1 MNRTASR
8 RVENDNLTDRSF
20 AQRPWG
26 SAANCSARQLPI
38 DTASGSTPSCNSSS
52 GDNYGA
58 VSPALG
64 LQLVASSSR
73 SGNASRAERVSG
85 RSTEQRIRISVERIF
100 AALLA
105 TYQHVRLLGVQ
116 GAPKSAIPFYSLY
129 ICCHKPAV

>member
-20 AQRPWG
+20 AERPWG

-38 DTASGSTPSCNSSS
+38 DTAAGSTTSCNSSS
-52 GDNYGA
+52 CANYGA

-64 LQLVASSSR
+64 LQLVASSST

-85 RSTEQRIRISVERIF
+85 KSTEQRIRISVERIF
-100 AALLA
+100 RSSACDLSTRAASGCTGCAKISNTVL
-105 TYQHVRLLGVQ
+105 
-116 GAPKSAIPFYSLY
+116 
-129 ICCHKPAV
+129 